1 MTEKTHNEELNEKK
15 ATKVPVEN
23 AEESDLW
30 SLPTSLILLG
40 ASGLSF
46 WGYANNYII
55 SIRRLSLGEY
65 SCLIVGII
73 LALLGLYSLYLYFQK
88 KKEEKTGK

>member
-15 ATKVPVEN
+15 ATKVPV
-23 AEESDLW
+23 D
-30 SLPTSLILLG
+30 
-40 ASGLSF
+40 
-46 WGYANNYII
+46 ANNYII

-88 KKEEKTGK
+88 KKDEKAGK

>member
-1 MTEKTHNEELNEKK
+1 MTEKAHNEELNEKK

-23 AEESDLW
+23 EEESDLW

-55 SIRRLSLGEY
+55 SIRRINLGEY

-88 KKEEKTGK
+88 KKEEKASK

>member
-23 AEESDLW
+23 EEESDLW

-46 WGYANNYII
+46 WGYANNYI
-55 SIRRLSLGEY
+55 RRINLGEY

-88 KKEEKTGK
+88 KKEEKAGK

>member
-23 AEESDLW
+23 EEESDLW

-46 WGYANNYII
+46 WWYTNNYII

-65 SCLIVGII
+65 SCLIIGII

-88 KKEEKTGK
+88 KKEEKSGK